1 MNFGEKKTEFSPKA
15 GEDVPVWESPKYKE
29 AKAKAEEIINSGK
42 YGLSVAD
49 FWILMN
55 ATKNGDKMIYT
66 SLIISHNGV
75 LKINDKLDDRFN
87 PDCVMLDKDGYNGSL
102 VYSYCNAQQG
112 IYEVGEVSAKN
123 CKNDYPYAMAYKRL
137 FDRVVLKLSKLA
149 YSGIMSDS
157 ESEEFTQH
165 LEVTEEQETTVK
177 KEEPKKKTVE
187 DAAALI
193 NDFNMKIWNCEK
205 CGKEIEEFLGKN
217 RSYSIGEVVE
227 KSMKNFGGH
236 VYCVDCAREIKN
248 ADKERNDS

>member
-15 GEDVPVWESPKYKE
+15 GKDVPVWESPKYKE

-75 LKINDKLDDRFN
+75 LKINDKLEDRFN
-87 PDCVMLDKDGYNGSL
+87 PDCVMLDKDGYNESL

-165 LEVTEEQETTVK
+165 LEVAEET
-177 KEEPKKKTVE
+177 PKNKTVE
-187 DAAALI
+187 DAAQLVK
-193 NDFNMKIWNCEK
+193 DFMHTWTCEK

-217 RSYSIGEVVE
+217 RSYSVAEQVE
-227 KSMKNFGGH
+227 KSMKSFSGR
-236 VYCVDCAREIKN
+236 VYCVECAREIKN
-248 ADKERNDS
+248 ADKERTDS